1 MASSK
6 TLPLLILL
14 LLTVSMTLIVKPAAA
29 SVSKPEFTLQYVD
42 RSYDVPVTY
51 TYTTDPYTGQ
61 QIAHSSGG
69 YHVDNRTIEV
79 TIKNQP
85 FTPYL
90 DADNRTVELFYNV
103 RSKGHFE
110 DWASSSG
117 GGGATGLHP
126 SPGAYTVISINIAN
140 WNGVRDGGQIDFQVE
155 AITGYPA
162 SDANYCGSIHFT
174 TIEESGWSNTQT
186 ITVGDSSTATPSNAT
201 PPPYTPWPT
210 PTATPNPTATPSPSQ
225 NPTATP
231 VQPDTQTGVLFGFD
245 WEQTALIVAAVAIA
259 GFVVALV
266 VLWRK
271 TSSK

>member
-6 TLPLLILL
+6 TLLLLILL
-14 LLTVSMTLIVKPAAA
+14 LLTVSMTLTAKPAAA

-51 TYTTDPYTGQ
+51 TYSTEPYTGQ

-69 YHVDNRTIEV
+69 YHVDNRTIEI
-79 TIKNQP
+79 TIRNQP

-90 DADNRTVELFYNV
+90 DADNHTVELFYNV

-117 GGGATGLHP
+117 GGGATGLH
-126 SPGAYTVISINIAN
+126 SSTSGYTVISINIQN

-186 ITVGDSSTATPSNAT
+186 ITVGNSSTATPTQPA
-201 PPPYTPWPT
+201 YTSWPT
-210 PTATPNPTATPSPSQ
+210 PTASPNPTATASPDQ

-231 VQPDTQTGVLFGFD
+231 IQPDTQTGVLFGFD

-271 TSSK
+271 TASK